1 MFQFESQA
9 ESNFTKVPTYHQW
22 LKGASA
28 AEIRPKYPIV
38 TIWLP
43 NKYPS
48 ASLETEKF
56 RVRISEDNPLWLSLV
71 EALDQITRT
80 CTVLY
85 IETTD
90 TDAKMFKVGVL
101 DGELAEWEPIGEYGW
116 RCTIEDKPKASK
128 RKR

>member
-1 MFQFESQA
+1 MFEFESQA
-9 ESNFTKVPTYHQW
+9 ESNFTKVPTYQQW
-22 LKGASA
+22 LKGAST
-28 AEIRPKYPIV
+28 AELRPKYPVV

-71 EALDQITRT
+71 EAIGQIASTGT
-80 CTVLY
+80 ILY

-90 TDAKMFKVGVL
+90 VESKMFKVGVL
-101 DGELAEWEPIGEYGW
+101 EGELGEWEAIGDFGW
-116 RCTIEDKPKASK
+116 RCTIQDKPKANK